1 VEEVSAMPSGADTT
15 LKRPRVL
22 HVVSTGRR
30 RGAEVFASDLVTAL
44 AEDRI
49 EQQVAVLR
57 GAEPRDVD
65 YRAPVTVVGDYRPNE
80 ALRFGTVRS
89 LRGVLR
95 EWEPDIIQAHG
106 GEALKYSFLADGRK
120 GHRVVYR
127 RIGSVH
133 PRTTFGLR
141 KAGYGAMMRRASRV
155 VALGEAAREETIR
168 VFGVRPE
175 RIVTIP
181 NGVDL
186 RRIRPRRTRDQVRR
200 SLGVRAEAFV
210 VLSLGALTWEKDP
223 LVQVDVATRVLR
235 RSDRAVYLIAGE
247 GPLYP
252 DVARAVDEARLG
264 GRVHL
269 LGNRADPGDLLASSD
284 VLLMTSR
291 TEGVPGAAIEGAMA
305 GVPVVAY
312 ATGGISEAVLG
323 GTTGVLARPGDPEAL
338 AGHVLALL
346 DDEAGR
352 LAMGRAAL
360 EWGRSRF
367 DIGVVAPRYL
377 RLYRDVMANGPGPTV
392 DQEVAP

>member
-1 VEEVSAMPSGADTT
+1 
-15 LKRPRVL
+15 
-22 HVVSTGRR
+22 
-30 RGAEVFASDLVTAL
+30 VFASDLVTAL
-44 AEDRI
+44 AEDRV

-57 GAEPRDVD
+57 GTEPRDVD

-80 ALRFGTVRS
+80 ALRLGTVRS

-155 VALGEAAREETIR
+155 VVLGEAAREETIR